1 MVPNGIKRGL
11 ECEFESFGGQ
21 KVNFK
26 YWGENPIFH
35 WKMEHLF
42 QLKI

>member
-1 MVPNGIKRGL
+1 MVLNGIKSEL
-11 ECEFESFGGQ
+11 ECEFESLGGQ
-21 KVNFK
+21 KDNFK
-26 YWGENPIFH
+26 YWGEESIFH